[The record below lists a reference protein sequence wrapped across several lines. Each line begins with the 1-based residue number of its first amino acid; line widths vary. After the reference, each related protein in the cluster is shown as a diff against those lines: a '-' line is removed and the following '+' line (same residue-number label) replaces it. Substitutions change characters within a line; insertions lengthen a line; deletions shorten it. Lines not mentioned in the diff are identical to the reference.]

1 MDEVKAEEKAKGI
14 LGSLGCPYFLFQAR
28 PQVQK
33 RLGARLASEAKPLP
47 NFAPALRRQ
56 KKLTVNALSSRPTN
70 LIWFH
75 HVTPPANDH
84 FTRPSMLIDTFLYNF
99 GQYVLLLKAAIA
111 KPERFSMY
119 YKETIR
125 QMDAI
130 GVGSVFIVILISM
143 FIGMVTAVQFAD
155 QLGDSFVPTYY
166 IGYIVRDITIIEMA
180 PTITCLVLAGK
191 VGSNLAAEIG
201 GMRQKEHIDAMEIM
215 GVNTAAYLIM
225 PKLVAAIFVI
235 PLLVAISAFVSIIGG
250 YVATVLPGTLSH
262 TEYVLGLRSYF
273 VPRYV
278 FMMFVKASVFA
289 FLLTSVSCYLGYYVK
304 GGSIELGEAS
314 TNAVVVSNV
323 LILLFDFIIALLLT

>member
-1 MDEVKAEEKAKGI
+1 
-14 LGSLGCPYFLFQAR
+14 
-28 PQVQK
+28 
-33 RLGARLASEAKPLP
+33 
-47 NFAPALRRQ
+47 
-56 KKLTVNALSSRPTN
+56 
-70 LIWFH
+70 
-75 HVTPPANDH
+75 
-84 FTRPSMLIDTFLYNF
+84 MLITKFLYSF
-99 GQYVLLLKAAIA
+99 GEYVLLLKAAVFN

-119 YKETIR
+119 YKETMR

-130 GVGSVFIVILISM
+130 GVGSVFIVLLISI

-155 QLGDSFVPTYY
+155 QLSGSFIPPYY

-201 GMRQKEHIDAMEIM
+201 GMRQKEHIDAMEVM
-215 GVNTAAYLIM
+215 GVNTAGYLIA
-225 PKLVAAIFVI
+225 PKLLAAVVVI
-235 PLLVAISAFVSIIGG
+235 PMLVAISAFVSIIGG
-250 YVATVLPGTLSH
+250 YLATVLPGTISH
-262 TEYVLGLRSYF
+262 TEYVLGLRSFF

-289 FLLTSVSCYLGYYVK
+289 FILTSVSCYLGYYVK